1 MPGHDEEVVR
11 KARDEGSGQ
20 LAGDGGAGLGGTGR
34 LGDVG
39 AGGAVTDPDAFGRM
53 AGGQVAPDDPVTG
66 VGDVD
71 GVVDTDA
78 TDAAH
83 EASRDRLP
91 PGLGASGDRT
101 DEDLL
106 ENP

>member
-1 MPGHDEEVVR
+1 MPGHDEETVR

-39 AGGAVTDPDAFGRM
+39 AGGAATDPDAFGRM
-53 AGGQVAPDDPVTG
+53 AGGQAAPDDPVTG

-71 GVVDTDA
+71 GVAA
-78 TDAAH
+78 TDAS
-83 EASRDRLP
+83 EAEPSRDRLT
-91 PGLGASGDRT
+91 PGIGASGDRT